1 MKRRIFA
8 FVTMVVTLVLSVLF
22 LAQPIKNM
30 VNLSNDFGQG
40 ITLVYDITKELMS
53 PLMTLLVLKLLKI
66 LPILTLTIWSWKD
79 SMLRVLEVQKSL

>member
-40 ITLVYDITKELMS
+40 ITLVYDITKRADVTS
-53 PLMTLLVLKLLKI
+53 DYPSSSQTAKD
-66 LPILTLTIWSWKD
+66 LTEIDIDK
-79 SMLRVLEVQKSL
+79 MVME

>member
-53 PLMTLLVLKLLKI
+53 LLMTPLVLKLLKI

>member
-40 ITLVYDITKELMS
+40 ITLVYDITKELM
-53 PLMTLLVLKLLKI
+53 
-66 LPILTLTIWSWKD
+66 
-79 SMLRVLEVQKSL
+79 

>member
-40 ITLVYDITKELMS
+40 ITLVYDITKELTS
-53 PLMTLLVLKLLKI
+53 LLMTLLVLKLLKI

>member
-40 ITLVYDITKELMS
+40 ITLVYDITKELTS
-53 PLMTLLVLKLLKI
+53 LLMTLLVLKLLKI

-79 SMLRVLEVQKSL
+79 SMLRVSEVQKSL

>member
-53 PLMTLLVLKLLKI
+53 LLMTLLVLKLLKI

-79 SMLRVLEVQKSL
+79 LMLRVLEVQKSL